1 VPCAEGPIP
10 PLQPFSNLSLDFS
23 MSLRFLGAL
32 ALLFLAACA
41 QIPGKTDIKADKQTE
56 KLRARQPKLPAQDL
70 TSPML
75 FDFLLAET
83 AAQRGDQE
91 IAVRTYLKLART
103 TRDPRVAQRATEIAL
118 QSRQAAPALEAAQI
132 WVDVSPESATAR
144 QTLAALLVSADRLN
158 EARPHLEKFLA
169 AAGNNIDEAFMQLN
183 SLLVRNSNKVA
194 TFELVKQL
202 AEPYPKLPEAHF
214 AVSQAAWFANDF
226 DVALAEMKQALA
238 LRPEWEMAAIYQGR
252 ILARTSNASAL
263 QFYEEYLKTYPKAND
278 TRVTYARLLLA
289 EKNYSKARDQFQRL
303 LAENPDNADIAVA
316 VGLLSMELRDYDA
329 AEANFKRALELDY
342 RDPGVVRFYLG
353 SLYERNQQI
362 DQAMEWYRS
371 VKEGNQFI
379 PAQIKYALMLGK
391 KGKTNEALQH
401 LKQLPVANDQ
411 QRAQLIIAE
420 AQLLRESGAY
430 QKAFQLLS
438 KGLETLPDYPDLL
451 YDRAL
456 AAEKIG
462 KHDIMEQD
470 LRKLIQLRPDHAHA
484 YNALGYS
491 LAEHTDRLPEALE
504 LIEKAIALSPNDP
517 YIMDSLGWVHYRM
530 GNINQGLSY
539 LQQAFVL
546 NPDPEIAAHLG
557 EVLWVQGTKDEA
569 EKIWRT
575 ALKNHPGNEALL
587 STMKK
592 FMK

>member
-1 VPCAEGPIP
+1 
-10 PLQPFSNLSLDFS
+10 
-23 MSLRFLGAL
+23 MSLRIPGAL

-41 QIPGKTDIKADKQTE
+41 QIPAKTDINADKRAE
-56 KLRARQPKLPAQDL
+56 KLRAGQPKLPVQDL

-75 FDFLLAET
+75 FDFLVAET
-83 AAQRGDQE
+83 ALQRGDQE
-91 IAVRTYLKLART
+91 IAIRTYLKLART

-118 QSRQAAPALEAAQI
+118 QSRQAVPALEAAQI
-132 WVDVSPESATAR
+132 WVEVSPESVTAQ
-144 QTLAALLVSADRLN
+144 QTLAALLVSADRLD

-183 SLLVRNSNKVA
+183 TLLVRSPNKNA

-202 AEPYPKLPEAHF
+202 AAPYPKLPEAHF
-214 AVSQAAWFANDF
+214 AVSQAAWFANEF
-226 DVALAEMKQALA
+226 DIALTEMKQALA

-252 ILARTSNASAL
+252 ILARNSNASAL
-263 QFYEEYLKTYPKAND
+263 QFYEEYLKNYPKAND

-289 EKNYSKARDQFQRL
+289 EKNYSKARDEFQRL
-303 LAENPDNADIAVA
+303 LKENPDNADVAVA
-316 VGLLSMELRDYDA
+316 VGLLSMELRDYDV
-329 AEANFKRALELDY
+329 AESNFKRALELEY
-342 RDPGVVRFYLG
+342 RDAGMVRFYLG
-353 SLYERNQQI
+353 GLHERNQQI

-371 VKEGNQFI
+371 VTSGNQYI
-379 PAQIKYALMLGK
+379 PAQIKYALLLSK

-401 LKQLPVANDQ
+401 LRQLPATNDQ
-411 QRAQLIIAE
+411 QRAQLMIAE
-420 AQLLRESGAY
+420 AQLLRESGEY

-438 KGLETLPDYPDLL
+438 KGLEKLPDYPDLL

-462 KHDIMEQD
+462 KHDIMESD

-484 YNALGYS
+484 YNALGYG
-491 LAEHTDRLPEALE
+491 LAEHSDRLPEALE

-539 LQQAFVL
+539 LQQAYVL

-575 ALKNHPGNEALL
+575 TLKNHPGNEALL